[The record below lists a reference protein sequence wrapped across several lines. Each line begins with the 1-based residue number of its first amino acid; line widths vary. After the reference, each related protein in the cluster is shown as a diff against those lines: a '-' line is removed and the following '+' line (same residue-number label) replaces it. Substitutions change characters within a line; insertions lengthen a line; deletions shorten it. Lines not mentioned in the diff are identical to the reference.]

1 MGLFS
6 NFFGSNNPISVTRDS
21 GGNWFYKIWS
31 SLTGYGSYATTTEK
45 ITAYHTNPALHKVIS
60 LIQNVGSLANFN
72 LYINDKLTTK
82 NYLYTLKAKPNPYQS
97 WTDFV
102 NEFLF
107 WNSIGTAY
115 YFKDSGTNELNRNS
129 YWLNHDNFDDKTK
142 RIFTDLGKK
151 PTLSNKNEA
160 LRENSTHIVKY
171 RYNGN
176 QTVDIPLKLITPI
189 HSETPM
195 TNWFEGGSV
204 IDSLKKVI
212 SNCES
217 SLDAKNVNLHF
228 AQKYLLFSKTSLNDH
243 QGAIT
248 GFTSKTEKDD
258 LKAKMGSDEKV
269 VVSGAENIE
278 LKRFVERFKEM
289 GFDDSFLNDYLIIGI
304 AFGVPMDLLENWLK
318 GKGLTSQ
325 GDSMEKSMVRF
336 VEMVLMPKLQKFTDV
351 LEYDREGNQE
361 VKAEFTHLGFMRVV
375 ATEKATQLG
384 LDLANLTS
392 AQALGLDAGEVKRQL
407 KVLYNGN

>member
-1 MGLFS
+1 M
-6 NFFGSNNPISVTRDS
+6 
-21 GGNWFYKIWS
+21 WS
-31 SLTGYGSYATTTEK
+31 SSTSYNQYATTTQK
-45 ITAYHTNPALHKVIS
+45 VNAYTENPALHKVIS

-72 LYINDKLTTK
+72 LYTNDKLTTK
-82 NYLYTLKAKPNPYQS
+82 NYLYSFKAKPNPYQS

-102 NEFLF
+102 SEFLF
-107 WNSIGTAY
+107 WNSLGTAY
-115 YFKDSGTNELNRNS
+115 YFKDSGLNEENRNS
-129 YWLNHDNFDDKTK
+129 YWLNYDCFDEKTQ
-142 RIFTDLGKK
+142 RLFTDLGKK
-151 PTLSNKNEA
+151 PTLSKRNET
-160 LRENSTHIVKY
+160 LSNNSNHIIKY
-171 RYNGN
+171 KYNGKD
-176 QTVDIPLKLITPI
+176 TVDIPLKLVTPI
-189 HSETPM
+189 HSEIVID
-195 TNWFEGGSV
+195 NWFVGGSV

-212 SNCES
+212 SNSES

-228 AQKYLLFSKTSLNDH
+228 VQKYLLFSKTSLNDH

-248 GFTSKTEKDD
+248 GFTDSNEKND
-258 LKAKMGSDEKV
+258 LKAKMSSDEKV
-269 VVSGAENIE
+269 MVSGAENIE

-289 GFDDSFLNDYLIIGI
+289 GFDESFLNDYLVIGI
-304 AFGVPMDLLENWLK
+304 AFGIPLDLLDSWLK

-384 LDLANLTS
+384 LDLANLQT
-392 AQALGLDAGEVKRQL
+392 AQSLGLDENTVKQQL